1 MAEKVIALKIPL
13 IINNL
18 QAAFILKQSIPVTD
32 SLRCSMY
39 TIIFFQDVLKKSK
52 QLEHLVECDP
62 F

>member
-1 MAEKVIALKIPL
+1 MAEKVITLKIPL

-18 QAAFILKQSIPVTD
+18 QAAFILKQSIPVID